1 MTVER
6 IVYVVDD
13 DEGVRDSLSLLLQ
26 MHGYRVVPFSSG
38 TEFVAALEELEPG
51 CVILDIHMPG
61 LSGLE
66 VQQHLR
72 EIASPFPVIVM
83 TGQGDIGMAVAVMK
97 SGASDFIEKPYSNE
111 QLIAGIDSALDTL
124 HTSVEQNEKVQDARS
139 KVESLSRREY
149 QVMQGLLAALPNKL
163 IAYELDIS
171 IRTVE
176 VYRAKIMEKLDAR
189 GLSAAVRTALLAGVE
204 PLVTGMP
211 ASKQS

>member
-1 MTVER
+1 MTSER

-13 DEGVRDSLSLLLQ
+13 DEGVRDSLSMLLE
-26 MHGYRVVPFSSG
+26 MHGYEVSTYTSG
-38 TEFVAALEELEPG
+38 TEFLEAQGQLKAG
-51 CVILDIHMPG
+51 CVLLDIHMPG

-66 VQQHLR
+66 VQQRLR
-72 EIASPFPVIVM
+72 EEASPFPVIVM
-83 TGQGDIGMAVAVMK
+83 TGQGDIGMAVSAMK
-97 SGASDFIEKPYSNE
+97 AGASDFIEKPYSNE
-111 QLIAGIDSALDTL
+111 QLLASIDAALRTL
-124 HTSVEQNEKVQDARS
+124 HDSVEQHEKVRDATS
-139 KVESLSRREY
+139 KVESLSKREY

-204 PLVTGMP
+204 PLSTRDSE
-211 ASKQS
+211 ARQA